1 MSTVEELAFTRC
13 TTHAGLSALISTR
26 CYPDRVPEDPT
37 YPLVR
42 FTRIST
48 ATFGLRQIAPVNSN
62 TPSARVRVQFDAY
75 GETGDDAR
83 GVAEQ
88 LFDAWDGY
96 QSSGGGSDVGYAFQ
110 DNRMA
115 TRDDALNAYRQIV
128 DVIMLVS
135 T

>member
-1 MSTVEELAFTRC
+1 VSTVEELAFTRC

-42 FTRIST
+42 YTRIST
-48 ATFGLRQIAPVNSN
+48 ATFGLRQMARNSN
-62 TPSARVRVQFDAY
+62 TPLARVRVQFDAF

-88 LFDAWDGY
+88 LFAAWDGY
-96 QSSGGGSDVGYAFQ
+96 QSSGGGGDIGYAFQ
-110 DNRMA
+110 DNRA
-115 TRDDALNAYRQIV
+115 SLRDDALNAYRQIV
-128 DVIMLVS
+128 DVIMLVAI
-135 T
+135 